1 MLRNLWSHYHNDT
14 MKSETNLVCNSCV
27 IYLGSKKIKIKKIVT
42 IISRDEK
49 ITHGL
54 FGGPLRLG
62 GPGPGPS
69 GPIG

>member
-1 MLRNLWSHYHNDT
+1 MKNNAWAVGGLLR
-14 MKSETNLVCNSCV
+14 
-27 IYLGSKKIKIKKIVT
+27 LG
-42 IISRDEK
+42 
-49 ITHGL
+49 GPGP